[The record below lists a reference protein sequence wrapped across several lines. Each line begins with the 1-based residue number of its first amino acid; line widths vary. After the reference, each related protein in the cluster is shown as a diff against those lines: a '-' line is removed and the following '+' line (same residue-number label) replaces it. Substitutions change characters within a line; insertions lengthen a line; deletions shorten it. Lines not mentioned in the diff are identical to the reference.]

1 MILRRARL
9 LELSAVFILS
19 FGAISPVW
27 AEIPEIAFRSPSD
40 NITCYHYNNWHSD
53 WDQALVKN
61 EGPLVCLVHE
71 ADWNPP
77 PALDN
82 FDDYRATCNTD
93 QTRVITLPPDGPSTE
108 GWVCHGD
115 MFWPL
120 GDIVISYGSEWSF
133 LEYSCT
139 VETSGVSCQNK
150 QGNGFSVRRA
160 MRELY

>member
-1 MILRRARL
+1 MMINLFKI
-9 LELSAVFILS
+9 SAVFILS

-27 AEIPEIAFRSPSD
+27 AEVPEIAFRSPSN

-53 WDQALVKN
+53 WDPALIKN
-61 EGPLVCLVHE
+61 EGPLTCLVHE

-77 PALDN
+77 PAMENCGL
-82 FDDYRATCNTD
+82 D
-93 QTRVITLPPDGPSTE
+93 QTRVITLPPDAPSTE

-120 GDIVISYGSEWSF
+120 GVIVVSYGEEWSF

-150 QGNGFSVRRA
+150 QGNGFSVRRV
-160 MRELY
+160 MRVLY

>member
-19 FGAISPVW
+19 FGVISPVW
-27 AEIPEIAFRSPSD
+27 AEVSEIAFRSPSD
-40 NITCYHYNNWHSD
+40 NITCYHYNNWHLH
-53 WDQALVKN
+53 WDPALVKN
-61 EGPLVCLVHE
+61 EGPLVCLVDE

-77 PALDN
+77 TAYVDY
-82 FDDYRATCNTD
+82 DDYMDNCGLD
-93 QTRVITLPPDGPSTE
+93 QKRVITLPPDGPATE
-108 GWVCHGD
+108 DWVCHGD

-160 MRELY
+160 MRELH